1 MAKHVLY
8 GDITSTAKQPYLK
21 QTHQHYNE
29 MINEL
34 TKAFGEQIAID
45 STKVTKLW
53 GCINTGTGTGIG
65 NSAII
70 SAGAVYYN
78 GEIYQ
83 VPAFTTA
90 SIVNGLL
97 GVVTTGYVSGVDPV
111 TFSDNTTHSVHE
123 IKTIIITDLTAAG
136 DLAYS
141 NWQTAA
147 IDNLIPRVNN
157 LESDIKSNTS
167 TVSGSYSTTAAT
179 FMTITPSVTRN
190 YQRMAISVNMNITNN
205 GAVPQSLLSTILI
218 KKNGAEVKRI
228 ELSIKDDGS
237 ANIVSLKG
245 ITTYTSGDV
254 ITVVGQI
261 QGSPSGTPS
270 ITPYNAILICEA
282 IN

>member
-8 GDITSTAKQPYLK
+8 SDIDNIRKQPYLK
-21 QTHQHYNE
+21 QTHAHYND

-34 TKAFGEQIAID
+34 MVNFGEQLAYD
-45 STKVTKLW
+45 NTKVNILW
-53 GCINTGTGTGIG
+53 GCINTGTGAGIG
-65 NSAII
+65 DSAII
-70 SAGAVYYN
+70 SEGAVYYD
-78 GEIYQ
+78 GEVYY
-83 VPAFTTA
+83 VPAFT
-90 SIVNGLL
+90 
-97 GVVTTGYVSGVDPV
+97 GVIVSGLVGVITTSYTAIDPV
-111 TFSDNTTHSVHE
+111 LFSDGTTHDVHQ
-123 IKTIIITDLTAAG
+123 IKTFVINDIASVGSVDYENWIQAG
-136 DLAYS
+136 VS
-141 NWQTAA
+141 
-147 IDNLIPRVNN
+147 NLIDRVYK
-157 LESDIKSNTS
+157 LEHDLKSHTE